1 MSGPGVRITLKPTTS
16 RMAMSVAGLAVVTA
30 LFAGCSGKVE
40 VGRVTSQSGTST
52 TTTEQAV
59 TVDKDQ
65 LAAKAKE
72 KLEQAAGQESKG
84 VECDGDIE
92 GTVGATQRCVLTA
105 MDGTMIGV
113 TATVTAVKGETVS
126 IDFKA
131 DDHPMD

>member
-1 MSGPGVRITLKPTTS
+1 MSGPGVRITMKPTTS

-40 VGRVTSQSGTST
+40 VGRVTQSGTST

-84 VECDGDIE
+84 VECDGDNE

-105 MDGTMIGV
+105 MDGTTIGV

-131 DDHPMD
+131 DDHPME

>member
-1 MSGPGVRITLKPTTS
+1 MKPTTS

-52 TTTEQAV
+52 TTTELAV

-84 VECDGDIE
+84 WN
-92 GTVGATQRCVLTA
+92 AT
-105 MDGTMIGV
+105 
-113 TATVTAVKGETVS
+113 ETSKEPSVPPN
-126 IDFKA
+126 A
-131 DDHPMD
+131 AC